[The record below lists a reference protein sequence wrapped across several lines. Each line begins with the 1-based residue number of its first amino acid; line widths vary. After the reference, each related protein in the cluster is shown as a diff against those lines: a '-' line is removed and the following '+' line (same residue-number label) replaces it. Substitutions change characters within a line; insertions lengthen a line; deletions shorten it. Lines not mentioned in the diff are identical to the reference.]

1 MFYNIK
7 FSLKT
12 NKIKN
17 LKEDYFVMN
26 QETEV
31 IEKQDVVIRFSGD
44 SGDGM
49 QLTGQQFSDT
59 AALFGNDVSTFPDY
73 PAEIRAPQGTVG
85 GVSGF
90 QVHIGEEHITTPGDF
105 ADVLVAMN
113 PAALKA
119 NLRWAKKAGTIILD
133 TDAFT
138 DKHLERAGYTSNPL
152 TDHSL
157 DDYNVIAVN
166 ITKLTIEALKETGLD
181 QKSVLRCKN
190 MFALGMT
197 YWMFERS
204 VEHTEAF
211 FDMKFAKKPSIAS
224 ANKLV
229 LRAGYNYAANV
240 HALAVHFKVAPAHIE
255 KGKYRTITGN
265 KATAWGL
272 LAAAEKAGLPLF
284 CGSYPITPATDIL
297 QELALRRDLG
307 AKTYQAEDEIGGI
320 CTAIGA
326 SYAGNFAVTTTS
338 GPGLALKSEACGLAV
353 MAELPLVIVDVQ
365 RGGPSTGLPTKTE
378 QSDLMQALYGRNGE
392 SPMPVIAAST
402 SGNCFDYAFI
412 AGKIALEHMT
422 PVILLTDGFLANG
435 AQPWLIPSMAKLPEI
450 KIRRAKEGDNYQPY
464 ARDPETL
471 ARTWAVPGTKGLEHR
486 IGGLEKMNITGTISY
501 VPENHQVMTDLRQ
514 EKVAR
519 IANYI
524 PQQEV
529 FGNPEGG
536 EILVVGWGGTY
547 GHLFSAV
554 KELRKE
560 GKDVSLAHF
569 NYINPLPK
577 NTREVLAKFKK
588 ILVCELNLGQ
598 FAAYLRSKYPEFTYQ
613 QYNKV
618 AGLPFTVL
626 EIKEE
631 VNKLINN

>member
-1 MFYNIK
+1 M
-7 FSLKT
+7 S
-12 NKIKN
+12 
-17 LKEDYFVMN
+17 
-26 QETEV
+26 QEV
-31 IEKQDVVIRFSGD
+31 KMIEKQDIVIRFSGD

-59 AALFGNDVSTFPDY
+59 AALFGNDVATFPDY

-90 QVHIGEEHITTPGDF
+90 QVHFGEERITTPGDL

-119 NLRWAKKAGTIILD
+119 NLRWVKKAGTIIVD
-133 TDAFT
+133 TDAFS
-138 DKHLERAGYTSNPL
+138 DKNLEKAGYAVNPL
-152 TDHSL
+152 TDNTL
-157 DDYNVIAVN
+157 ADYNTVPVN
-166 ITKLTIEALKETGLD
+166 ITLLTTEALKETGLD
-181 QKSVLRCKN
+181 KKSVVRCKN

-197 YWMFERS
+197 YWMFDRS

-211 FDMKFAKKPSIAS
+211 FDGKFCKKPVVAS
-224 ANKLV
+224 ANKLAM
-229 LRAGYNYAANV
+229 RAGYNYAANV
-240 HALAVHFKVAPAHIE
+240 HALAVHYRVAPAHIA

-265 KATAWGL
+265 RATAWGL
-272 LAAAEKAGLPLF
+272 LAAAEKSGLPLF
-284 CGSYPITPATDIL
+284 CGSYPITPATEIL

-307 AKTYQAEDEIGGI
+307 AKTYQAEDEIAGI

-326 SYAGNFAVTTTS
+326 SYGGNFAVTTTS
-338 GPGLALKSEACGLAV
+338 GPGLALKAEACGLAV

-402 SGNCFDYAFI
+402 SANCFDYAFA
-412 AGKIALEHMT
+412 AGKIALEHTT

-435 AQPWLIPSMAKLPEI
+435 AQPWRIPAMADLPEI
-450 KIRRAKEGDNYQPY
+450 TPRVAKEGDAYKPY
-464 ARDPETL
+464 DRDLETL
-471 ARTWAVPGTKGLEHR
+471 ARTLAIPGTKGLEHR

-501 VPENHQVMTDLRQ
+501 VPENHQVMTDLRE

-519 IANYI
+519 IAQRI
-524 PQQEV
+524 PRQEV
-529 FGNPEGG
+529 FGNEAGG
-536 EILVVGWGGTY
+536 DVLVVGWGGTY
-547 GHLFSAV
+547 GHLYSTV

-560 GKDVSLAHF
+560 GRDVSLAHF
-569 NYINPLPK
+569 HYIHPLPL
-577 NTREVLAKFKK
+577 NTGELLGRFRK
-588 ILVCELNLGQ
+588 IVVCELNLGQ
-598 FAAYLRSKYPEFTYQ
+598 FAAYLRNRHPQFTYL

-618 AGLPFTVL
+618 AGLPFTVAEL
-626 EIKEE
+626 KAEIE
-631 VNKLINN
+631 KLLD